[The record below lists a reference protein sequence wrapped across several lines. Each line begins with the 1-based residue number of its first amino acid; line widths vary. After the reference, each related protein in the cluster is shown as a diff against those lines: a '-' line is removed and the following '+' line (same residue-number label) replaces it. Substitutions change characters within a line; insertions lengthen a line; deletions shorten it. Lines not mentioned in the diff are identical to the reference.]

1 MCMDA
6 GLFLL
11 THSSTPFP
19 SHSPNPSPSPS
30 PNPSP
35 PESLPESLPQSLP
48 QDPREYLPFLNQ
60 LRKLPPPYRYYT
72 IDKHLGRYKKALRNI
87 VACGEL
93 SSLKVVLLV
102 QQIHSLNV

>member
-1 MCMDA
+1 MQA
-6 GLFLL
+6 SSFSL
-11 THSSTPFP
+11 TPPPPSPLTLPTPHPLPPPTLPLPNPF
-19 SHSPNPSPSPS
+19 PNPS
-30 PNPSP
+30 
-35 PESLPESLPQSLP
+35 P

>member
-1 MCMDA
+1 MQA
-6 GLFLL
+6 SSFSL
-11 THSSTPFP
+11 TPPPPSPLTLPTPHPLPPPTLPLPNPFP
-19 SHSPNPSPSPS
+19 NPFPNPS
-30 PNPSP
+30 
-35 PESLPESLPQSLP
+35 P

-102 QQIHSLNV
+102 QQFIH